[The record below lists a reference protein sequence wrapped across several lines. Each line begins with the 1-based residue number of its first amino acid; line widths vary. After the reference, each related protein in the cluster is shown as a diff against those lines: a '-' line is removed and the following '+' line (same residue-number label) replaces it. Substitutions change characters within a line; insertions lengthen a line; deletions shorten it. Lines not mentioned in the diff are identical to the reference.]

1 MPMLRA
7 VRLIQS
13 VEAGVTNGAAFHAFL
28 SDTGRLSDFTVILS
42 MREQVRRLAN
52 STNSMDAIIASSIAT
67 DAVFKAAS
75 PDSKVAAEYMVKSP
89 VAMPAITVSLPTLT
103 TIIENDTAWSEFT
116 NSVEYENNILNTL
129 ATFIEDNPASYTD
142 LNDFITTAGSFGNV
156 VTTPNAMEA
165 LVVSPSAM
173 DIVVA
178 TGDRISSLTA
188 YAPAMTVLANSD
200 MSMGKFAASATALGY
215 ITDAVR
221 VVLID
226 IPSAIVILG
235 SIGAAWTEYL
245 DGYTNFATDIHKIM
259 VALAGLD
266 SATFPTVAS
275 IFANAAASATLA
287 SNESAMIAI
296 LKDATTATAMSNSP
310 NLAAF
315 LASDVALPLITADDD
330 VMTLLIAN
338 PTAFAILL
346 TNTAAKAAIFASS
359 TLKTAMMASG
369 STSLDTILGMGATY
383 VGPTNNMVY
392 ANYQTYGLAGN
403 WIILTGR
410 LGSIVATMTNV
421 KISNGDG
428 SDEVIHGVPG
438 VSITSVYPTIN
449 GAFTDPQISVNAI
462 SALAAGTFT
471 STVVDFN

>member
-13 VEAGVTNGAAFHAFL
+13 VEAGTTNGAEFNTLLGDA
-28 SDTGRLSDFTVILS
+28 GRLSDFTVILS

-52 STNSMDAIIASSIAT
+52 SANSMSAIIASSIAT
-67 DAVFKAAS
+67 DSVFAAAS
-75 PDSKVAAEYMVKSP
+75 PDSKVAVEYMVKSP
-89 VAMPAITVSLPTLT
+89 VAMPAITVSLSTLT

-116 NSVEYENNILNTL
+116 NSVEYENNVLNTL
-129 ATFIEDNPASYTD
+129 ATFIGDDPVNYTD
-142 LNDFITTAGSFGNV
+142 LNDLITDATPFGTIT
-156 VTTPNAMEA
+156 TTPNAMEA
-165 LVVSPSAM
+165 LVVSPSSI

-178 TGDRISSLTA
+178 AAARIQTLTA
-188 YAPAMTVLANSD
+188 YAPAMTVFAGSD
-200 MSMGKFAASATALGY
+200 MSMGKFAAASIALAH

-221 VVLID
+221 EVLID
-226 IPSAIVILG
+226 VPSSIVILG
-235 SIGAAWTEYL
+235 SVGTAWTEYL
-245 DGYTNFATDIHKIM
+245 DGYTNFATDIHKILL
-259 VALAGLD
+259 ALGGLD
-266 SATFPTVAS
+266 FGTFPTVAS
-275 IFANAAASATLA
+275 IFANAAASSALA

-296 LKDATTATAMSNSP
+296 LKDVSTHTAMSNSA
-310 NLAAF
+310 NLATF
-315 LASDVALPLITADDD
+315 LASSVALPLITANDD

-359 TLKTAMMASG
+359 TLKTTMMAEG
-369 STSLDTILGMGATY
+369 SSSLTTILGMGVTY

-392 ANYQTYGLAGN
+392 GTYQTYGLAGN

-410 LGSIVATMTNV
+410 LGSIVATLTNV
-421 KISNGDG
+421 KIANGDL
-428 SDEVIHGVPG
+428 SEEEIFGVPG
-438 VSITSVYPTIN
+438 VSITSVYPAIN
-449 GAFTDPQISVNAI
+449 KAVVDPQISVNAI